1 MRAFLRADEPA
12 LERRALGT
20 GDLELA
26 AKRLEE
32 CCARTVGPVAD
43 CLFYRSNAGLVAG
56 LVLVDSRRIV
66 AKVHQPEQTR
76 ARLGTVQRVQ
86 AHLADGGYPCPRP
99 LGMAHCEHAFVTFEE
114 LRDEGSYRDAH
125 DPPVRRAM
133 ARSLAEQVRLT
144 GAVPDVLA
152 LSREP
157 LRAQRTPWHGTHHPR
172 FDFGATRQGA
182 DWIDALAGRA
192 LEILRDDPGAPV
204 VGHIDWRVEQV
215 RFAVAE
221 DGSAGDGLDATA
233 VVSAVYDWDS
243 LVLDSETTIVGY
255 AARAFPLAWE
265 RDGARLWPTPAE
277 QAAFVD
283 DYESARG
290 RAFTAAER
298 RAMAAA
304 GVFQSAYGARCEH
317 AVAGAG
323 EPVDDGSQRAGLA
336 RYGAALFDALT

>member
-1 MRAFLRADEPA
+1 MRAFLREDDPA

-20 GDLELA
+20 GDVELA

-32 CCARTVGPVAD
+32 CCARAVGPVAH

-56 LVLVDSRRIV
+56 LVLVDGRQIV

-86 AHLADGGYPCPRP
+86 AHLADTGYPCPRP
-99 LGMAHCEHAFVTFEE
+99 LGMAHCQHAFVTFEE
-114 LRDEGSYRDAH
+114 LRENGTYRDAH

-133 ARSLAEQVRLT
+133 ASSLAEQIRLT
-144 GAVPDVLA
+144 GAVTDVLA

-157 LRAQRTPWHGTHHPR
+157 LRAQRAPWHGTHHPR
-172 FDFGATRQGA
+172 FDFEATRQGA

-192 LEILRDDPGAPV
+192 LDILRDDPGAPV
-204 VGHIDWRVEQV
+204 VGHIDWRVEQI
-215 RFAVAE
+215 RFAD
-221 DGSAGDGLDATA
+221 DGSAAGGPDATA
-233 VVSAVYDWDS
+233 AVSAVYDWDS

-265 RDGARLWPTPAE
+265 RDDARLWPTPEE

-283 DYESARG
+283 EYESARE

-317 AVAGAG
+317 AVAEPG